1 MTPDNEKTRAFVLN
15 FLAQMD
21 ADGTRKVGITTAEQY
36 LYICGAANAY
46 HSQGWWSEDY
56 EAVNANSDIMAFVGE
71 FGWPALESEL
81 DNQASQGQWD
91 EWPIPL
97 TIL

>member
-1 MTPDNEKTRAFVLN
+1 MTPDNLVTRAFVLN

-21 ADGTRKVGITTAEQY
+21 ADKLKKQSIGTAEMY
-36 LYICGAANAY
+36 LYLVGWANAAHAAGLWTAGY
-46 HSQGWWSEDY
+46 DAGT
-56 EAVNANSDIMAFVGE
+56 ANSDIMAFVGE

-91 EWPIPL
+91 EWPVPL